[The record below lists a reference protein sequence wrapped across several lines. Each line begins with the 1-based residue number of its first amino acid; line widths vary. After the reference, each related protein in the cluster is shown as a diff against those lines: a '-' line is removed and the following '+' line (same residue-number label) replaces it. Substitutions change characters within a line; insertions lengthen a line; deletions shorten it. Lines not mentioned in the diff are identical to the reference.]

1 MWESGQWFDTAYAA
15 CTLGGARCKHQ
26 VLRHNVEEIQRW
38 PPANCHHVH
47 DPQEWT
53 PYTSGGQRFYPSKEE
68 AEYTAVLAFAIAVSA
83 SWWAVRTGLAVLHV
97 PRMPTFL
104 SLGRREHWLDMDP
117 RAMRE
122 WAMAPLAVTL
132 GLTESLRA
140 ERPGLPVRKLVKDV
154 MIENNQLPR
163 KTIYVGRGS
172 FHHRLSTTKW
182 KSPWTP
188 GHNCEAGEWPA
199 RYIVHIRTSP
209 LWDALHELSGMVLA
223 CDCPMEHLCEADML
237 IGLFF
242 DATAP
247 GGDPM
252 QRGTDG
258 RWSRTVALLQGI
270 QAIPKGVALPMMSQE
285 ALVLAFQKLFPEQW
299 FKNYK
304 FAMVEDLINSPPFC
318 SYAAWPA
325 ERGEAWDG
333 PLVPHLAAGSVRQ
346 LARIGDGCQ
355 VGAMTHRAALPP
367 LLPFNLDPDDHFN
380 QAVQRAQQ
388 PLPYE
393 DLPVVDLDLEFVAD
407 AYAAHGQPLRPWR
420 QHAVGAMRELK
431 RRWEGVTLHL
441 RSFQEPAIQQ
451 VTRHRD
457 VGFIA
462 LLMLLTSWADTSFP
476 YGLIRGLPA
485 VGYAPPYGIFPQQP
499 AEVISM
505 SEVLDGWQ
513 EHNQHILN
521 QLRAGKDDEFLL
533 QQSLEDAA
541 NGFCTAPLR
550 RPDFLRSIGNKAH
563 RLIPR
568 CVITQSS
575 GKQRVIDN
583 GDTGGQS
590 ALSSDANK
598 LTLCSPLRPAQH
610 IRLAMHRWTDEEISN
625 FFACDAWETGQ
636 EDLPSA
642 YRYCPMALQESL
654 GCVVVWY
661 HHEWQTPA
669 YQIYAGLLFGLP
681 LAVTSFNR
689 FSRLLEALARR
700 FCRVLTSLYFDDAT
714 ITDLRSSKGSGQ
726 WAMNQ
731 LCSLIG
737 SPFAEDKK
745 QSMQSTGTFLGL
757 THDLSCINQT
767 GHVRFWARERLHDK
781 VRDMLATARVTG
793 HFSRGAASK
802 LYGLAN
808 FLEQGIYG
816 RVGYGGL
823 MAIKARQDEP
833 TSTITPEIEACF
845 EVIEAVMRFQPKR
858 EFPVLHL
865 DHLRF
870 LAASDAAVEADNPGS
885 GGFHLIFF
893 QPDGSQ
899 IRHSF
904 VATNCAEL
912 QTLWQPAE
920 THIAQLELSMVLYA
934 LVERPDLFRNRHG
947 LWFLDNVAAV
957 MTLVRGRSSNADLA
971 KLGHLIH
978 LALFALRAQ
987 GYWEYVQSK
996 SNWADDISRL
1006 GINDPWWRSHGF
1018 VFHSSYLPTIFFQLP
1033 FAAVILTFEYL

>member
-1 MWESGQWFDTAYAA
+1 MADLMAGPNAPLTKAFISCGWRCLTVDWLLDDSHDLSDERRQHSLSKQLEEVIFIAAAIDCSTKSRAREIPRKFEDGRPAPGPLRSEVYPDGLPHLTSRDAQRVDMDNKACNYVLGEIQKLRDRGGGSVRENPARSLHWWTSTEVTMWESGQWFDTAYAA

-83 SWWAVRTGLAVLHV
+83 SWWAVRTGLAILHV

-104 SLGRREHWLDMDP
+104 SVGRREHWLNMDP

-154 MIENNQLPR
+154 MIENNRLPR

-209 LWDALHELSGMVLA
+209 LWGALHELSGMVLA
-223 CDCPMEHLCEADML
+223 CDCPMEQLCEADML

-318 SYAAWPA
+318 SYAAWLA

-355 VGAMTHRAALPP
+355 VGARAALPP
-367 LLPFNLDPDDHFN
+367 LLSFNLDPDDHCN
-380 QAVQRAQQ
+380 QALQRAQQ

-431 RRWEGVTLHL
+431 RRWEG
-441 RSFQEPAIQQ
+441 
-451 VTRHRD
+451 
-457 VGFIA
+457 
-462 LLMLLTSWADTSFP
+462 
-476 YGLIRGLPA
+476 
-485 VGYAPPYGIFPQQP
+485 
-499 AEVISM
+499 
-505 SEVLDGWQ
+505 
-513 EHNQHILN
+513 
-521 QLRAGKDDEFLL
+521 
-533 QQSLEDAA
+533 
-541 NGFCTAPLR
+541 
-550 RPDFLRSIGNKAH
+550 
-563 RLIPR
+563 
-568 CVITQSS
+568 
-575 GKQRVIDN
+575 
-583 GDTGGQS
+583 
-590 ALSSDANK
+590 
-598 LTLCSPLRPAQH
+598 
-610 IRLAMHRWTDEEISN
+610 
-625 FFACDAWETGQ
+625 
-636 EDLPSA
+636 
-642 YRYCPMALQESL
+642 
-654 GCVVVWY
+654 
-661 HHEWQTPA
+661 
-669 YQIYAGLLFGLP
+669 
-681 LAVTSFNR
+681 
-689 FSRLLEALARR
+689 
-700 FCRVLTSLYFDDAT
+700 
-714 ITDLRSSKGSGQ
+714 
-726 WAMNQ
+726 
-731 LCSLIG
+731 
-737 SPFAEDKK
+737 
-745 QSMQSTGTFLGL
+745 
-757 THDLSCINQT
+757 
-767 GHVRFWARERLHDK
+767 
-781 VRDMLATARVTG
+781 
-793 HFSRGAASK
+793 
-802 LYGLAN
+802 
-808 FLEQGIYG
+808 
-816 RVGYGGL
+816 
-823 MAIKARQDEP
+823 
-833 TSTITPEIEACF
+833 
-845 EVIEAVMRFQPKR
+845 
-858 EFPVLHL
+858 
-865 DHLRF
+865 
-870 LAASDAAVEADNPGS
+870 
-885 GGFHLIFF
+885 
-893 QPDGSQ
+893 
-899 IRHSF
+899 
-904 VATNCAEL
+904 
-912 QTLWQPAE
+912 
-920 THIAQLELSMVLYA
+920 
-934 LVERPDLFRNRHG
+934 
-947 LWFLDNVAAV
+947 
-957 MTLVRGRSSNADLA
+957 
-971 KLGHLIH
+971 
-978 LALFALRAQ
+978 
-987 GYWEYVQSK
+987 
-996 SNWADDISRL
+996 
-1006 GINDPWWRSHGF
+1006 
-1018 VFHSSYLPTIFFQLP
+1018 
-1033 FAAVILTFEYL
+1033 

>member
-68 AEYTAVLAFAIAVSA
+68 AEYTAVLAFAIAVAA

-104 SLGRREHWLDMDP
+104 SVGRREHWLDMDP

-140 ERPGLPVRKLVKDV
+140 ERPGLPVRKLAKDV
-154 MIENNQLPR
+154 MIENNRLPR

-223 CDCPMEHLCEADML
+223 CDCLMEHLCEADML

-318 SYAAWPA
+318 SYAAWLA

-407 AYAAHGQPLRPWR
+407 AYAAHGQP
-420 QHAVGAMRELK
+420 
-431 RRWEGVTLHL
+431 
-441 RSFQEPAIQQ
+441 
-451 VTRHRD
+451 
-457 VGFIA
+457 
-462 LLMLLTSWADTSFP
+462 
-476 YGLIRGLPA
+476 RG
-485 VGYAPPYGIFPQQP
+485 
-499 AEVISM
+499 
-505 SEVLDGWQ
+505 D
-513 EHNQHILN
+513 
-521 QLRAGKDDEFLL
+521 
-533 QQSLEDAA
+533 
-541 NGFCTAPLR
+541 
-550 RPDFLRSIGNKAH
+550 
-563 RLIPR
+563 
-568 CVITQSS
+568 
-575 GKQRVIDN
+575 
-583 GDTGGQS
+583 
-590 ALSSDANK
+590 
-598 LTLCSPLRPAQH
+598 
-610 IRLAMHRWTDEEISN
+610 
-625 FFACDAWETGQ
+625 
-636 EDLPSA
+636 
-642 YRYCPMALQESL
+642 
-654 GCVVVWY
+654 
-661 HHEWQTPA
+661 
-669 YQIYAGLLFGLP
+669 
-681 LAVTSFNR
+681 
-689 FSRLLEALARR
+689 
-700 FCRVLTSLYFDDAT
+700 
-714 ITDLRSSKGSGQ
+714 
-726 WAMNQ
+726 
-731 LCSLIG
+731 
-737 SPFAEDKK
+737 
-745 QSMQSTGTFLGL
+745 SMQ
-757 THDLSCINQT
+757 
-767 GHVRFWARERLHDK
+767 
-781 VRDMLATARVTG
+781 
-793 HFSRGAASK
+793 
-802 LYGLAN
+802 
-808 FLEQGIYG
+808 
-816 RVGYGGL
+816 
-823 MAIKARQDEP
+823 
-833 TSTITPEIEACF
+833 
-845 EVIEAVMRFQPKR
+845 
-858 EFPVLHL
+858 
-865 DHLRF
+865 
-870 LAASDAAVEADNPGS
+870 
-885 GGFHLIFF
+885 
-893 QPDGSQ
+893 
-899 IRHSF
+899 
-904 VATNCAEL
+904 
-912 QTLWQPAE
+912 
-920 THIAQLELSMVLYA
+920 
-934 LVERPDLFRNRHG
+934 
-947 LWFLDNVAAV
+947 
-957 MTLVRGRSSNADLA
+957 
-971 KLGHLIH
+971 
-978 LALFALRAQ
+978 
-987 GYWEYVQSK
+987 
-996 SNWADDISRL
+996 
-1006 GINDPWWRSHGF
+1006 
-1018 VFHSSYLPTIFFQLP
+1018 
-1033 FAAVILTFEYL
+1033 

>member
-1 MWESGQWFDTAYAA
+1 MTRRNGPPTHLAA
-15 CTLGGARCKHQ
+15 KG
-26 VLRHNVEEIQRW
+26 
-38 PPANCHHVH
+38 
-47 DPQEWT
+47 
-53 PYTSGGQRFYPSKEE
+53 FYPSKEE

-83 SWWAVRTGLAVLHV
+83 SWWSVRTGLAILHV

-104 SLGRREHWLDMDP
+104 SVGRREHWLDMDP

-154 MIENNQLPR
+154 MIENNSLPR

-209 LWDALHELSGMVLA
+209 LWEALHELSGMVLA
-223 CDCPMEHLCEADML
+223 CDCPMEQLCEADML

-258 RWSRTVALLQGI
+258 KWSRTVALLQGI

-318 SYAAWPA
+318 SYAAWLA

-380 QAVQRAQQ
+380 QALQRAQQ

-393 DLPVVDLDLEFVAD
+393 DLPVADLDLEFVAD

-476 YGLIRGLPA
+476 YGLVRGLPA

-505 SEVLDGWQ
+505 SDVLNGWQ

-541 NGFCTAPLR
+541 NGFCTLPLR
-550 RPDFLRSIGNKAH
+550 RPDFLRFIGNKAH

-610 IRLAMHRWTDEEISN
+610 IRLAMHRWTEEEISD
-625 FFACDAWETGQ
+625 FFAHDAWETGQ

-669 YQIYAGLLFGLP
+669 YQFMLGCSSG
-681 LAVTSFNR
+681 
-689 FSRLLEALARR
+689 
-700 FCRVLTSLYFDDAT
+700 CR
-714 ITDLRSSKGSGQ
+714 
-726 WAMNQ
+726 
-731 LCSLIG
+731 
-737 SPFAEDKK
+737 
-745 QSMQSTGTFLGL
+745 
-757 THDLSCINQT
+757 
-767 GHVRFWARERLHDK
+767 
-781 VRDMLATARVTG
+781 
-793 HFSRGAASK
+793 
-802 LYGLAN
+802 
-808 FLEQGIYG
+808 
-816 RVGYGGL
+816 
-823 MAIKARQDEP
+823 
-833 TSTITPEIEACF
+833 
-845 EVIEAVMRFQPKR
+845 
-858 EFPVLHL
+858 
-865 DHLRF
+865 
-870 LAASDAAVEADNPGS
+870 
-885 GGFHLIFF
+885 
-893 QPDGSQ
+893 
-899 IRHSF
+899 
-904 VATNCAEL
+904 
-912 QTLWQPAE
+912 
-920 THIAQLELSMVLYA
+920 
-934 LVERPDLFRNRHG
+934 
-947 LWFLDNVAAV
+947 
-957 MTLVRGRSSNADLA
+957 
-971 KLGHLIH
+971 
-978 LALFALRAQ
+978 
-987 GYWEYVQSK
+987 
-996 SNWADDISRL
+996 
-1006 GINDPWWRSHGF
+1006 
-1018 VFHSSYLPTIFFQLP
+1018 
-1033 FAAVILTFEYL
+1033 